1 MYKSSIVN
9 KYGDKDKVKQD
20 IKVLNDII
28 DRQGDAL
35 LIDCIA
41 EHAGKTVNMFNL
53 GSVDRKNLIEV
64 LVNELRESLK
74 ERL

>member
-1 MYKSSIVN
+1 MYNSSIVN
-9 KYGDKDKVKQD
+9 KYGDSDKVKTD

-28 DRQGDAL
+28 DRQGNSL

-41 EHAGKTVNMFNL
+41 EHAGKCAIQFKLSNY
-53 GSVDRKNLIEV
+53 DRQTLMDYLIT
-64 LVNELRESLK
+64 ELKSALE